1 MFIKVVKCPDGST
14 THPKEHALKHHA
26 KLWAD
31 CLSYF
36 TGQKEKEGTA
46 TSRQTTLTGDA
57 EFNIKRKRLAS
68 EANDD
73 DVVVLVQKYAFKSA
87 KQRRFDA
94 LVVDWI
100 LSSCGS
106 FNQIDSPEFHAMFFE
121 ADPKLSIISAK
132 KLSSSAIPN
141 VRSKQCLCSFSSL
154 KTYFRPTQ
162 T

>member
-26 KLWAD
+26 KSWAD

-46 TSRQTTLTGDA
+46 TSRQTTLTEDA

-141 VRSKQCLCSFSSL
+141 VRQQAIPVFILFSKTLF
-154 KTYFRPTQ
+154 
-162 T
+162 